1 MTKEEVLQ
9 GALSLNGNDKKYTV
23 TVEGD
28 KITIQS
34 KFSANATG
42 TRTGTFCCVA
52 HLNDDNTY
60 VETHAAHDGRRSQFG
75 KVVKVQK
82 SISFTFGGGSDAV
95 EVEKESFNSE
105 DIKKILREY
114 LDGCGYKR
122 TNKGFFRRL
131 FGR

>member
-1 MTKEEVLQ
+1 MTKQEVLQ
-9 GALSLNGNDKKYTV
+9 GALTLNGSDKQYTV
-23 TVEGD
+23 TVESD
-28 KITIQS
+28 TITIQS

-42 TRTGTFCCVA
+42 TRTGTFRCVA

-60 VETHAAHDGRRSQFG
+60 VETHSARDGRRSQFG

-105 DIKKILREY
+105 DIKKILRDY
-114 LDGCGYKR
+114 LERCGYKR

>member
-1 MTKEEVLQ
+1 MTKQEVLQ
-9 GALSLNGNDKKYTV
+9 GALTLNGSDKQYTV
-23 TVEGD
+23 TVESD
-28 KITIQS
+28 TITIQS

-42 TRTGTFCCVA
+42 TRTGTFRCVA

-60 VETHAAHDGRRSQFG
+60 VETHSARDGRRSQFG

-82 SISFTFGGGSDAV
+82 SISFTFGGGSDTV

-122 TNKGFFRRL
+122 TNKGFFRRW